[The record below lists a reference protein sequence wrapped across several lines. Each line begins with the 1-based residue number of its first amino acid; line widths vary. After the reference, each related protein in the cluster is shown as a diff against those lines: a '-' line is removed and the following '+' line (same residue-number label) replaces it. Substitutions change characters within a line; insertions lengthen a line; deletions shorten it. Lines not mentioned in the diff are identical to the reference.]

1 MRHKANT
8 RGAQTPTPLE
18 RADLLLREHRFG
30 EAISGYEARLAAEPR
45 DLAALLKLGIC
56 HLLNRSEE
64 EFLRIFQVARER
76 VSATS
81 ELSGDLQGL
90 WNKYQGLAGRV
101 TAGALVLGSLAATG
115 CTAAETPES
124 THKPTTEATA
134 VPTTTVAPPPRQNP
148 QEPPYTGHKYS
159 GGVYLPLEE
168 DPGLVLF
175 SDDGRPIVPEKTPG
189 GGPDE
194 PPAGNDAAK

>member
-1 MRHKANT
+1 MRHKVNT
-8 RGAQTPTPLE
+8 RGAQAPTPLD

-45 DLAALLKLGIC
+45 DLRALLKLGIC

-81 ELSGDLQGL
+81 ELPGDLQSL
-90 WNKYQGLAGRV
+90 WSKYQGLAARI

-124 THKPTTEATA
+124 PQKPTTEATTGQA
-134 VPTTTVAPPPRQNP
+134 ATVTPPPKQEP
-148 QEPPYTGHKYS
+148 QERPYTGHKYS

-189 GGPDE
+189 NGPDG
-194 PPAGNDAAK
+194 PPAETDVAK

>member
-8 RGAQTPTPLE
+8 RGAQAPTPLD

-64 EFLRIFQVARER
+64 EFLRIFQVAGEW
-76 VSATS
+76 VSTTA
-81 ELSGDLQGL
+81 ELSGDLQTL

-101 TAGALVLGSLAATG
+101 TAGALVLGTLAATG

-134 VPTTTVAPPPRQNP
+134 VPTTTVAPSPRQNP

-168 DPGLVLF
+168 DPRLVLF
-175 SDDGRPIVPEKTPG
+175 SDDGRPIGQEKTPE
-189 GGPDE
+189 GGPDG
-194 PPAGNDAAK
+194 PPTGTDAAK

>member
-1 MRHKANT
+1 MQHKANT
-8 RGAQTPTPLE
+8 RGAQAPTPLD

-64 EFLRIFQVARER
+64 EFLRIFQVAGEW
-76 VSATS
+76 VSTTA
-81 ELSGDLQGL
+81 ELSGDLQTL

-101 TAGALVLGSLAATG
+101 TAGALVLGTLAATG

-134 VPTTTVAPPPRQNP
+134 VPTTTVAPSPRQNP

-168 DPGLVLF
+168 DPRLVLF

-189 GGPDE
+189 GGPDG
-194 PPAGNDAAK
+194 PPTGTDAAK

>member
-1 MRHKANT
+1 MRHKANPQSPQSP
-8 RGAQTPTPLE
+8 ALLN

-30 EAISGYEARLAAEPR
+30 EAISGYETRLAAEPR

-64 EFLRIFQVARER
+64 EFLRIFHVAGGRI
-76 VSATS
+76 SATS
-81 ELSGDLQGL
+81 ELPGDLQSL

-101 TAGALVLGSLAATG
+101 TTGALVLGTLAATG

-124 THKPTTEATA
+124 PQKPTTETA
-134 VPTTTVAPPPRQNP
+134 AGPAAMVTPPPKQEP
-148 QEPPYTGHKYS
+148 QERPYTGHKYS

-189 GGPDE
+189 GGPDG
-194 PPAGNDAAK
+194 PPTGTDAAK

>member
-1 MRHKANT
+1 MRHSENT
-8 RGAQTPTPLE
+8 GDPKPTAPLK
-18 RADLLLREHRFG
+18 RADLLLREHRFS
-30 EAISGYEARLAAEPR
+30 EAISGYEMRLATEPR

-64 EFLRIFQVARER
+64 EFLRIFQVAGER
-76 VSATS
+76 VSATA
-81 ELSGDLQGL
+81 ELPGDLQSL
-90 WNKYQGLAGRV
+90 WNKYQGLAARI

-175 SDDGRPIVPEKTPG
+175 SDDGRPMVPEKTPG

-194 PPAGNDAAK
+194 PPTGTDAAK